1 MGTYHSYAG
10 DAKLEDSKDNWYRI
24 SGMNLYTRNITTF
37 DQTRTT
43 GAAWLGGKE
52 SVLTTL
58 LFKTVPAFKPEDY
71 PLNSN
76 FQIYLGV
83 IGNTFNIKD
92 RSLSNTDIIAYGTYH
107 GDNIRGITG
116 KNMAKDQVN
125 NVLYPISVN
134 EARLFN
140 ARPDNTDWPTCFR
153 PMLTLKPVGGGG
165 N

>member
-24 SGMNLYTRNITTF
+24 SGLNLYTRNITTF

-43 GAAWLGGKE
+43 DAAWRGGKE

-92 RSLSNTDIIAYGTYH
+92 RSLSNTDIISYGASH
-107 GDNIRGITG
+107 ADNIRGITG

-140 ARPDNTDWPTCFR
+140 ARPDNTDGQHAFAQC
-153 PMLTLKPVGGGG
+153 LL
-165 N
+165 